1 MLFDQAAKTYLEK
14 HLDSFPSATLDE
26 LIRHGLHAIQACL
39 QDSELSSANSSIA
52 IVGKDLPFTILE
64 DAALEPYVSAVKEED
79 QPMVVADDVVVA
91 DEGAAAVDDVPAEE
105 AAAAVENEDE
115 GARPMEI

>member
-1 MLFDQAAKTYLEK
+1 M
-14 HLDSFPSATLDE
+14 DSFPTATLDE
-26 LIRHGLHAIQACL
+26 LIRHGLRAIQVCL

-64 DAALEPYVSAVKEED
+64 DEALEPYVSAVKEED
-79 QPMVVADDVVVA
+79 QPMTVIDDVA
-91 DEGAAAVDDVPAEE
+91 EGGPAEIDAPE
-105 AAAAVENEDE
+105 VEDVATATVEEEE